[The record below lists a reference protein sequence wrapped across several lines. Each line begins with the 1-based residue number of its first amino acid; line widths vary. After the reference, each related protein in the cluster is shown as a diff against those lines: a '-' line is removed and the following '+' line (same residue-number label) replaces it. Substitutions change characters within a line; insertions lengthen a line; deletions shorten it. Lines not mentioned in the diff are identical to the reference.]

1 MKKSFLISLLFLI
14 VCGFVF
20 ALSPAYSADVIK
32 IGVMYPQTG
41 PLAMTGER
49 MVDAV
54 EFAFEEVGYQV
65 AGKKIEIIV
74 EDSGGQPAMAVDK
87 ARKLIQRDKVNMII
101 GPLIGST
108 VIATASFAGKAG
120 IPHLPTSPAPPPA
133 FMQKWTFATCGSEQQ
148 HSSSIGAYAYDK
160 LGMRKIT
167 VMTGD
172 TVQGHGF
179 LNAFMGIFKEKGGKV
194 VQEQYAPH
202 PCNDYAPYLTTLKDA
217 DALVAWFDGAD
228 TIRFLTQVHEYGVRK
243 RMPVVG
249 AFHGSFFAP
258 FILHRMPPEAAD
270 AVIGEYCSTSYT
282 ALLDTEI
289 NKKFVKAWTDK
300 MGYMPDESIA
310 GPYEGVHIALAA
322 LKATGGDTNPDKL
335 RKAILEVN
343 IDTQSGPVKF
353 DPKTKCR
360 IRDVY
365 IFQNAKMGK
374 EYVWEPVYT
383 YKNVPPFGFGPPPGP
398 PGGKGGKKGKGH

>member
-14 VCGFVF
+14 VCGLVF

-32 IGVMYPQTG
+32 IGVLYPQTG

-49 MVDAV
+49 MVDAAKL
-54 EFAFEEVGYQV
+54 AFEEAGYQV
-65 AGKKIEIIV
+65 AGKKIEVII

-87 ARKLIQRDKVNMII
+87 ARKLVQRDKVDMII

-108 VIATASFAGKAG
+108 VIATASFAAKAG
-120 IPHLPTSPAPPPA
+120 VPHLPTSPAPPPA
-133 FMQKWTFATCGSEQQ
+133 FMQKWTFATCGSEPQF
-148 HSSSIGAYAYDK
+148 SSSIGSYAYDT
-160 LGMRKIT
+160 LGYRKIT

-179 LNAFMGIFKEKGGKV
+179 LNAFMGVFKQKGGDV

-217 DALVAWFDGAD
+217 DALVAWYDGAD

-249 AFHGSFFAP
+249 AFHGSFYAP

-270 AVIGEYCSTSYT
+270 AVIGEYCSTPYT

-289 NKKFVKAWTDK
+289 NKKFVKTWTDK

-310 GPYEGVHIALAA
+310 GPYEGVLVALAA

-335 RKAILEVN
+335 RDAILNVK
-343 IDTQSGPVKF
+343 IDTPGGIVKF
-353 DPKTKCR
+353 DTKTKCR
-360 IRDVY
+360 VRDVY
-365 IFQNAKMGK
+365 IFKNAKQGK
-374 EYVWEPVYT
+374 EYVWDPVYT

-398 PGGKGGKKGKGH
+398 PGGKKGKGKGH